1 MVLEG
6 IQWFLERVVEYSF
19 SSFSSW
25 NDFTSAIAKVPRVFT
40 DFSHGLAWPYL
51 LSSLLVAWVIFI
63 LAKWRGTTGVASFRE
78 FAFPGRLYRHPSTVL
93 DCRFCAIDLVLFFL
107 LYVPIITGINLL
119 GCKVMSAVIFGLSSW
134 EPPST
139 LSPGYAIGAAIGFL
153 VLHDFMTYWGHVLFH
168 KVPILWSFH
177 QVHHSAE
184 VLTPATAYRVH
195 PVELIGFAV
204 VNAPAIGLTAVFYQN
219 LIGPP
224 MQVATIFGIGVFGL
238 LGSHLRH
245 SHILFCFG
253 PLLSR
258 IILSPAQHVIHHSID
273 TQHWNKNF
281 GVKLAIWDALF
292 GTLYVPKGTE
302 TLRFGLPDANTRD
315 FTTVGKLYFQPFAKA
330 VRAFVPLPHKGAEVG
345 ADMSA
350 PVSQTDAREYVVE

>member
-1 MVLEG
+1 MLEG
-6 IQWFLERVVEYSF
+6 IQWFLERVVENSF

-25 NDFTSAIAKVPRVFT
+25 NGFTSAIGKVPRVFT

-51 LSSLLVAWVIFI
+51 LSSLLVVWVMFV
-63 LAKWRGTTGVASFRE
+63 LAKWRRTTEVTSFRE

-93 DCRFCAIDLVLFFL
+93 DCRFGAIDLVLFFL

-119 GCKVMSAVIFGLSSW
+119 GYKAMSAMIFGISSW
-134 EPPST
+134 DPPSI
-139 LSPGYAIGAAIGFL
+139 LSPGSAIGAAIGFL
-153 VLHDFMTYWGHVLFH
+153 ALHDFITYWGHVLFH

-204 VNAPAIGLTAVFYQN
+204 LNAPAIGLAAVFYQN

-245 SHILFCFG
+245 SHIMFSLG
-253 PLLSR
+253 PFLNR
-258 IILSPAQHVIHHSID
+258 IVMSPAQHVIHHSID

-281 GVKLAIWDALF
+281 GVKLALWDALF
-292 GTLYVPKGTE
+292 GTLYLPRELK
-302 TLRFGLPDANTRD
+302 TLQVGLPDADPRE
-315 FTTVGKLYFQPFAKA
+315 FSTVRQLYFLPFKKSVKECIGLARKL
-330 VRAFVPLPHKGAEVG
+330 LP
-345 ADMSA
+345 ADL
-350 PVSQTDAREYVVE
+350 SQERIR